1 MKIFVYDEYSPE
13 DMAMM
18 QALYSRSA
26 LSVVEHVE
34 KVKASG
40 SGSFMEKFYVGYGH
54 ASIADCGSTTLFIEG
69 VSMLAAK
76 AIQDWPL
83 YSGQETSS
91 RYIDFTNQ
99 KIEDPIG
106 TAESKDVLDKWLK
119 FYVESNSR
127 LIEFLKGKYPLKEGE
142 KESIYDKAIQARAF
156 DILRGFLPAGIT
168 TQLSWHT
175 NLRQAHDKLA
185 IMRHHPLPEI
195 RTIATE
201 IESLLKSRYAH
212 SFEFP
217 LIEDQEK
224 YWEFLG
230 QKYNYYLPDEA
241 LAKAG
246 LPELACTTNIK
257 PDELLKYKDI
267 IDARPMKTGFPHFM
281 AELGTITFDYLLDFG
296 SFRDIQRHRNG
307 VCRMPLLTT
316 NFGFNSWYLEQLP
329 DDLHEQANKLIAEQ
343 KGAIDKLAVA
353 PEVKQYYI
361 ALGFNVAGRNTLGL
375 PGAAY
380 VIELRSGK
388 PVHPSLRRLIHK
400 MYHALVEKLPNLKL
414 HVDLDQDD
422 WDVRRG
428 LQDIQEKNN

>member
-1 MKIFVYDEYSPE
+1 MKIFVYDEYTPE

-40 SGSFMEKFYVGYGH
+40 SGSFMERFYVGYGH

-76 AIQDWPL
+76 AIQDWSL

-99 KIEDPIG
+99 KIEDPVG
-106 TAESKDVLDKWLK
+106 TTESKNILAKWLK
-119 FYVESNSR
+119 FYIESNPR
-127 LIEFLKGKYPLKEGE
+127 LIEFLKEKYPIKEGE
-142 KESIYDKAIQARAF
+142 KEGVYDKAIQARAF

-175 NLRQAHDKLA
+175 NLRQAHDKLT
-185 IMRHHPLPEI
+185 IMRHHPLKEI
-195 RTIATE
+195 RAIAEE
-201 IESLLKSRYAH
+201 IESLLKSRYPH

-217 LIEDQEK
+217 IIEEQES
-224 YWEFLG
+224 YREFLG
-230 QKYNYYLPDEA
+230 EKYNYFLPTE
-241 LAKAG
+241 K
-246 LPELACTTNIK
+246 PQELICTTNIK
-257 PDELLKYKDI
+257 PEELAKYTDI
-267 IDARPMKTGFPHFM
+267 IEKRPAKTGFPHFM
-281 AELGTITFDYLLDFG
+281 TELGTVTFDYLLDFG

-316 NFGFNSWYLEQLP
+316 DFGFSNWYLEQLP
-329 DDLHEQANKLIAEQ
+329 EDLRIIADKLISEQ
-343 KGAIDKLAVA
+343 KEAIVKLNVS

-361 ALGFNVAGRNTLGL
+361 ALGFNIAGRNTYGL
-375 PGAAY
+375 PAAAY

-388 PVHPSLRRLIHK
+388 PVHPSLRQLVHK
-400 MYHALVEKLPNLKL
+400 MYYAVIEKLPGLKL
-414 HVDLDQDD
+414 HVDLDKDD

-428 LQDIQEKNN
+428 LQDIEEKK